1 MAQTTEHAGLVTRPD
16 LAHVDARVELGGQIA
31 HETAEVH
38 AIVRGEVEGRM
49 RLVERELD
57 GRGAHVEV
65 ILIGKVMKD
74 GKRFLVARSYL
85 VGLFEVFL
93 GCDADDR
100 LERLGELHL
109 FDIDDIVSAQANFGA
124 LACLDQHVVSRLH
137 VKASRVEPIVLGR
150 VAKSNGRY

>member
-1 MAQTTEHAGLVTRPD
+1 M
-16 LAHVDARVELGGQIA
+16 
-31 HETAEVH
+31 
-38 AIVRGEVEGRM
+38 
-49 RLVERELD
+49 
-57 GRGAHVEV
+57 
-65 ILIGKVMKD
+65 ILIGKVMKY
-74 GKRFLVARSYL
+74 GKRFLVARGYL

-93 GCDADDR
+93 GCNADDR